1 MKKHLLLVSALAVS
15 FAMQAQWVNNPA
27 ANTLIANS
35 SDFGVEIYLAT
46 DKSTGDTYVQWS
58 QGSSNGW
65 APNLQRLNFEGVP
78 QWGSDGIHIS
88 GHNFYSS
95 SEGFSMVT
103 TTDKAVVSCFA
114 TSDDR
119 TVAVKI
125 NSDGTFLWGEQG
137 IILFDSLGF
146 SRTELVAGDDGGV
159 WALGF
164 DYQQL
169 YLQYINANGTLNPTI
184 TISGHG
190 SPVRYGQ
197 MTLGVGNSVFLSYE
211 KTGSGFYTDKEIYVV
226 GYTKE
231 GDQIGPDVQLM
242 ASQSFQVT
250 YIHYVVPD
258 GLGGGYAYIWHAG
271 IGGTFNTYVFH
282 YDANGFNTISNPDGT
297 AVHSNDP
304 SNNYLDAYATVDPV
318 SHDLLIAYIK
328 ENSTYQSNGQ
338 IYVNRITP
346 SGERVWGEGIL
357 AVDFEGLEFSSIKID
372 AFEDGSGF
380 SLVYEKEGPNN
391 PYSSTVEAKGFDMEV
406 NEIWSKTIS
415 SNVYNR
421 SMCENSTGFLFGQN
435 VVAWINSTN
444 GGLYGQNIGYDGSMG
459 EITPPEPPAP
469 CYAPENFGGEYVY
482 DDETQTWGAL
492 ISWDAPI
499 GAYPIG
505 YNLYI
510 VDPSGCES
518 TVSLSPY
525 VTEYYDESTIT
536 GTVFY
541 RLTAVYENCESE
553 YALTAENE
561 EYVIIELTDIPE
573 NANDEIITIL
583 RIYNANGQAVANKNI
598 EELNSGI
605 YILQGL
611 TKDRQM
617 TSKKVV
623 VNK

>member
-1 MKKHLLLVSALAVS
+1 MKKHLLLLTALA
-15 FAMQAQWVNNPA
+15 ATYMLQAQWGDNPA

-35 SDFGVEIYLAT
+35 SDFGGEIYLAT
-46 DKSTGDTYVQWS
+46 DKSTSDTYVQWS

-65 APNLQRLNFEGVP
+65 APNLQCLNFEGVP

-114 TSDDR
+114 TADDQ

-164 DYQQL
+164 DYQQH
-169 YLQYINANGTLNPTI
+169 YMQYIEANGTLNPTI
-184 TISGHG
+184 TIS
-190 SPVRYGQ
+190 SPGYNVCYGQ
-197 MTLGVGNSVFLSYE
+197 MTLGLGNSVFLTYE
-211 KTGSGFYTDKEIYVV
+211 KTGSGFYTDKEIYVI
-226 GYTKE
+226 GYTKD
-231 GDQIGPDVQLM
+231 GNQIGPAVQLM
-242 ASQSFQVT
+242 ASQTFQVT
-250 YIHYVVPD
+250 YLHHVVPD
-258 GLGGGYAYIWHAG
+258 GLGGGYAYIWHSG
-271 IGGTFNTYVFH
+271 IGGVFNTYVFH
-282 YDANGFNTISNPDGT
+282 YDANGFSTISNPDGI
-297 AVHSNDP
+297 AVHSSDP
-304 SNNYLDAYATVDPV
+304 TYNYLDAYATVDPV

-328 ENSTYQSNGQ
+328 ENSAYQSNGQ

-357 AVDFEGLEFSSIKID
+357 AVDFEGLEFGSIKID

-406 NEIWSKTIS
+406 NELWSKTIS

-469 CYAPENFGGEYVY
+469 CYAPENFGGEYVFNMEEQLFGVNLTWAAPETEPLHFNLY
-482 DDETQTWGAL
+482 RTNLDTEETIVIEVDATETEYFDETG
-492 ISWDAPI
+492 
-499 GAYPIG
+499 
-505 YNLYI
+505 
-510 VDPSGCES
+510 
-518 TVSLSPY
+518 
-525 VTEYYDESTIT
+525 T
-536 GTVFY
+536 GSFLY
-541 RLTAVYENCESE
+541 RLTAVYENGESAH
-553 YALTAENE
+553 ALTSDDADFI
-561 EYVIIELTDIPE
+561 IIEVTGLPE
-573 NANDEIITIL
+573 NTDTTIVTIL
-583 RIYNANGQAVANKNI
+583 SIYNANGQVVANKSL
-598 EELNSGI
+598 EELHSGI

-611 TKDRQM
+611 TKDRQI

-623 VNK
+623 INK